1 MSDKQSIFIID
12 DDKFLLDM
20 YSLKFTDTGFDVSG
34 FSDATEAL
42 QKIVDG
48 AKPSIILL
56 DIMMP
61 NMDGFGFMEEL
72 KKQNLAGS
80 SVIIFLS
87 NLGQKEDIEKGMK
100 AGAKGYII
108 KASSTPTEVVEK
120 VKKITNGNNQSS

>member
-1 MSDKQSIFIID
+1 MAEKKTIFIID

-20 YSLKFTDTGFDVSG
+20 YSLKFTDSGFDVSA

-48 AKPSIILL
+48 AKPQIILL

-61 NMDGFGFMEEL
+61 VMDGFGFMEEL
-72 KKQNLAGS
+72 KKQNLAKS
-80 SVIIFLS
+80 SVVIFLS
-87 NLGQKEDIEKGMK
+87 NLGQKEDIEKGMQS
-100 AGAKGYII
+100 GARGYII

-120 VKKITNGNNQSS
+120 VKQITSENKTQ